1 MWVQSGQ
8 GEQRNCKYFKWALNP
23 FSVCIIFVME
33 QHIICLLYSTVFVV
47 NIYNFHG
54 VHQYFKYV
62 NSFFDTQVKVA
73 PTLSQSC
80 DYPQTKL
87 HLPSVKIAL
96 SHSLSCNYPHSIYHQ
111 SKLHLPSVK
120 VAPTLSQS
128 CSYPQWNCTCAQSKL
143 HLPEIWRRWGRRGGG
158 EEEPPWSGACRKQ

>member
-1 MWVQSGQ
+1 MFFGLSDY
-8 GEQRNCKYFKWALNP
+8 YFCTMDHEKDLQLEKL
-23 FSVCIIFVME
+23 FHHFI
-33 QHIICLLYSTVFVV
+33 IICLLYSILSTV
-47 NIYNFHG
+47 NSYNFHG

-128 CSYPQWNCTCAQSKL
+128 CSYPQ
-143 HLPEIWRRWGRRGGG
+143 
-158 EEEPPWSGACRKQ
+158 